1 MKFKQVKIQ
10 AFRAYQK
17 AENGTFD
24 FMTESG
30 EPADFVSIYAPNGFG
45 KTSFYD
51 AVEWAYTNNL
61 SRFLRKHSDNSLSA
75 KSERNIAA
83 ESGSETGQFI
93 LRNKYV
99 PAKLD
104 GFVELSTTEKTFRKK
119 LPRARKGQSDFKY
132 DATETRNIYF
142 LDVLLSQEWID
153 AFLKEVRAE
162 DRYEKFMAYIGDP
175 AAATRY
181 KLLVRLTNR
190 NQEQLKQLR
199 KELVKLRRK
208 LSQNADSA
216 ILEKINE
223 KIRALN
229 ERGENLIEITS
240 SFNDRNFLDFSGRI
254 GERLIVLRNELKT
267 GRAATKKYFAYE
279 NDIDKYIK
287 AKKEYKAVEEKL
299 RELKAKAELLDQRE
313 KLLNQLSNLKQKR
326 AELLDQKRKFE
337 EVINIFP
344 DFTETEKELITRQTR
359 LRRNEE
365 ELKNAET
372 ELGRHQR
379 EVSELENA
387 LQTLEEKKARLDE
400 QLSKRSYPLGFVD
413 EPEITD
419 TENQILNLRAF
430 DENFESSDF
439 SVRPD
444 IAVTPEQAKAIER
457 IRDDLSSRGE
467 LEVQVGEINAEIQK
481 RESFDDDLK
490 QLISKGVDLVAKA
503 QLSSCPLCSQMYDS
517 FDALLRKISDN
528 AILSDP
534 LKLLFDKKS
543 QIESRI
549 AKLNSSINDSK
560 SKIKKEIENE
570 AAHLEQQ
577 LSSAAKANLENRMK
591 DVRSRLSELQNKR
604 LDVEQTI
611 KIRRDEIISLNES
624 VQKITAGEK
633 HLKVMNFFA
642 LNLGQSAVSIAAL
655 ETGIERLNADISDT
669 QAGEDAAQQKI
680 DELNGRLLS
689 VDATKIN
696 AEIAKK
702 TGDLNS
708 LAETVNSFESFLASE
723 LNTDIEFTTGEQT
736 PRKNELKDIFERA
749 KAGNKKI
756 ADEKAGLIE
765 NYKIVD
771 KLKAD
776 VLPFLESNRIEN
788 SISLLAE
795 QISAKEAVAAEFKTE
810 RQELSEF
817 INKQVES
824 FFYEDLINELY
835 RKIDPHP
842 AYRKIEFMCDF
853 KGDKPRLEVLASNET
868 GAIIPNL
875 YFSTAQLNILSLSIF
890 LAKALNAIDEKGK
903 PVNCIFIDDPI
914 QSMDNINVLSTID
927 LLRSIVINF
936 DKQIILSTHDDS
948 FHKLLQRKIP
958 ENLFK
963 AKYIELE
970 TVGRVKADQPQT
982 STV

>member
-61 SRFLRKHSDNSLSA
+61 SRFLRKQSDNFLTA

-104 GFVELSTTEKTFRKK
+104 GFVELSTTEKTFKKK
-119 LPRARKGQSDFKY
+119 LPRPRKGQSDFKY
-132 DATETRNIYF
+132 DVTETRNNYF
-142 LDVLLSQEWID
+142 LDVLLSQEAID

-175 AAATRY
+175 AAADRY

-199 KELVKLRRK
+199 KELQKLRRK

-229 ERGENLIEITS
+229 DRGENLVEITA
-240 SFNDRNFLDFSGRI
+240 SFNDRNFLDFSGQI

-267 GRAATKKYFAYE
+267 ERAATKKHFAYE
-279 NDIDKYIK
+279 NDIDKYVK
-287 AKKEYKAVEEKL
+287 AKKGFKVVEEKL
-299 RELKAKAELLDQRE
+299 RDLQAKAELLDQQE
-313 KLLNQLSNLKQKR
+313 KLTIQLSNLKRKR
-326 AELLDQKRKFE
+326 AEMLDEKRKFE
-337 EVINIFP
+337 EVINISP
-344 DFTETEKELITRQTR
+344 DFAETEKELGTRQLR
-359 LRRNEE
+359 LRRSEK
-365 ELKNAET
+365 ELKNAEI
-372 ELGRHQR
+372 ELEQHQLY
-379 EVSELENA
+379 VSELENA
-387 LQTLEEKKARLDE
+387 LLTLEEKKVRLDE
-400 QLSKRSYPLGFVD
+400 QLLNRNYPLGFVD
-413 EPEITD
+413 ETETTD
-419 TENQILNLRAF
+419 TENQILNLYAF
-430 DENFESSDF
+430 AENIENNDF
-439 SVRPD
+439 SIRPD
-444 IAVTPEQAKAIER
+444 VTVTPERVKVIER
-457 IRDDLSSRGE
+457 IQTDLDSRGE
-467 LEVQVGEINAEIQK
+467 MEFQVGEINAEIQK
-481 RESFDDDLK
+481 REFFDDDLK
-490 QLISKGVDLVAKA
+490 QLISKGVNLVAKA
-503 QLSSCPLCSQMYDS
+503 QLSTCPLCSQMYDS
-517 FDALLRKISDN
+517 FDALLRRISN
-528 AILSDP
+528 NSALSDP
-534 LKLLFDKKS
+534 LKDLFDKKS
-543 QIESRI
+543 QIESSI
-549 AKLNSSINDSK
+549 VKLDSLINDSK

-570 AAHLEQQ
+570 AALLEQR
-577 LSSAAKANLENRMK
+577 LSSTAKANLENRMK
-591 DVRSRLSELQNKR
+591 DVRSRLAELQNKR
-604 LDVEQTI
+604 LDVEETI
-611 KIRRDEIISLNES
+611 KIRRDEIISLNDS
-624 VQKITAGEK
+624 VEKIATGEK
-633 HLKVMNFFA
+633 YLKVMNFFA
-642 LNLGQSAVSIAAL
+642 LNFGQFAVSIAAL
-655 ETGIERLNADISDT
+655 ETGIEKLNTSISNMQAD
-669 QAGEDAAQQKI
+669 EDAAQQKI

-696 AEIAKK
+696 AEINKK
-702 TGDLNS
+702 TSELNS
-708 LAETVNSFESFLASE
+708 QSEVINSFERFLVSD
-723 LNTDIEFTTGEQT
+723 LNTAVQFTIDKQI
-736 PRKNELKDIFERA
+736 PRKKQLKDIFERA
-749 KAGNKKI
+749 KAGNKTT
-756 ADEKAGLIE
+756 ADEKGSLIE

-771 KLKAD
+771 KLKED
-776 VLPFLESNRIEN
+776 VLPFLETNRIES
-788 SISLLAE
+788 SIALLAE

-810 RQELSEF
+810 RQKLSEF

-824 FFYEDLINELY
+824 YFYEDLINELY

-842 AYRKIEFMCDF
+842 AYRKIKFMCDF

-936 DKQIILSTHDDS
+936 DRQIILSTHDDS

-958 ENLFK
+958 EDLFK

-970 TVGRVKADQPQT
+970 TVGRVKADQ
-982 STV
+982 S